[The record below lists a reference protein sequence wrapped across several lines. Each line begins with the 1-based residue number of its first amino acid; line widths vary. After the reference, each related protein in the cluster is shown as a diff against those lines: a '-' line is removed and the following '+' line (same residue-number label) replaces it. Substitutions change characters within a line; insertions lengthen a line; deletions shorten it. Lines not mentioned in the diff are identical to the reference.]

1 MSIINSVIKGKDPQI
16 EALNVTPSTS
26 AQQITAT
33 GNTDGYSPVN
43 VSAVTSSIDANIVAG
58 NIKDGVTILGVTGD
72 YSGNTPTGTKQI
84 TSNGTHDVAGYEYAD
99 VQVPTTAPAYYTDKT
114 KSNTILQNGTIVV
127 NVNGVNT
134 IGVSVLE
141 SEYFYSTLTNTD
153 VDFSTILTVESSGCC
168 KTFSNSNIT
177 SLDLSGLA
185 FVHIEGCGQMC
196 QSCLNLTSIDLSG
209 LITLTG
215 LARSAFYAFAAES
228 SVVTVKLNNLTTVD
242 AERSMQNA
250 FSGCSRLQNLYLSN
264 LTTISGSYSFS
275 CGFYNC
281 SHLTQDYIDLSKLT
295 SVSGSYSAELLFSG
309 CTKFTGVLDLSSLVS
324 VIGSRTFQQAFEKTG
339 ISSVK
344 LTSLSTLA
352 NGCFMNIFRNCTHLT
367 EVVISALRTKTS
379 TLFTSM
385 LYGVT
390 GCTVHF
396 PANLSSLNFSCGG
409 TNTTVLYDLP
419 STFLLTG
426 ANTVEYE
433 RNPKYDTATALAW
446 RVKDTGTA
454 PNITIDWTP
463 FYTSGTTDPTVG
475 ATIYSDAA
483 CTTAV
488 TTISSIA

>member
-1 MSIINSVIKGKDPQI
+1 MPLFVAAKLFKKSTDEGGGTTINNQDISVTENG
-16 EALNVTPSTS
+16 TY
-26 AQQITAT
+26 TADEGYT
-33 GNTDGYSPVN
+33 GLGTVEVN
-43 VSAVTSSIDANIVAG
+43 VPNPS
-58 NIKDGVTILGVTGD
+58 
-72 YSGNTPTGTKQI
+72 TGTKNI
-84 TSNGTHDVAGYEYAD
+84 TANGTYDVTNYASAEVD
-99 VQVPTTAPAYYTDKT
+99 VPTTVPTYYTDKT
-114 KSNTILQNGTIVV
+114 KSNNTLKNGTIVV
-127 NVNGVNT
+127 NINGVNT

-153 VDFSTILTVESSGCC
+153 VDFSTIISVDTWGCR
-168 KTFSNSNIT
+168 KTFSHSNIT

-185 FVHIEGCGQMC
+185 SVNTEGCAQMC
-196 QSCLNLTSIDLSG
+196 QFCPNLTSIDLSG

-215 LARSAFYAFAAES
+215 FATSAFSTFASGS

-242 AERSMQNA
+242 AERSMQSA
-250 FSGCSRLQNLYLSN
+250 FNGCSSLQNLYLSN

-309 CTKFTGVLDLSSLVS
+309 CSNFTGVLDLSSLVS

-352 NGCFMNIFRNCTHLT
+352 SGCFINIFRNCTHLT
-367 EVVISALRTKTS
+367 EVVISALRTQTN
-379 TLFTSM
+379 TLFASM

-396 PANLSSLNFSCGG
+396 PANLSSLNFNCGG

-426 ANTVEYE
+426 ANTTVYE

-463 FYTSGTTDPTVG
+463 FYTSGTTDPQVND
-475 ATIYSDAA
+475 TIYSDSA
-483 CTTAV
+483 CTVAV